1 MTNRLREEIREEEEQ
16 QEKELVVE
24 ERKPREAPENF
35 FTQFLKN
42 GVVTTESATRAL
54 PFMLYLAFLAMIYIA
69 NKHLAEK
76 NVRLIDKLGKEV
88 KELNFDFKSTKA
100 DLAFKTT
107 LSEVAKRVDTL
118 GIKESLVPPQKLTVE
133 EDDDK

>member
-24 ERKPREAPENF
+24 ERKLREAPENF

-107 LSEVAKRVDTL
+107 LTEVAKRVDTL

>member
-24 ERKPREAPENF
+24 ERAPKVAPENF

-54 PFMLYLAFLAMIYIA
+54 PFMLYLALLAMIYIA

-100 DLAFKTT
+100 DLAYKTT
-107 LSEVAKRVDTL
+107 LTEVAKRVDTL
-118 GIKESLVPPQKLTVE
+118 GIKESLTPPQKLTVE

>member
-42 GVVTTESATRAL
+42 GVVSTESATRAL

-88 KELNFDFKSTKA
+88 KELNYDFKSTKA

-107 LSEVAKRVDTL
+107 LTEVAKRVDTL